1 MYVWYVLLNSTY
13 IQSYYRKDTEWQRK
27 IEAKRLR
34 PTCIRLSLWMIDLNV
49 HRVVQSSMDGVDR
62 VVHVKSVDALHA
74 LRVPVRP
81 EYVVF
86 EQRNAER
93 VWQI

>member
-1 MYVWYVLLNSTY
+1 M
-13 IQSYYRKDTEWQRK
+13 
-27 IEAKRLR
+27 A
-34 PTCIRLSLWMIDLNV
+34 DLNV

-86 EQRNAER
+86 EQRYAER
-93 VWQI
+93 VWQIYSHKTHVVLSAIMWTCS

>member
-1 MYVWYVLLNSTY
+1 MV
-13 IQSYYRKDTEWQRK
+13 
-27 IEAKRLR
+27 
-34 PTCIRLSLWMIDLNV
+34 DLNV

-86 EQRNAER
+86 EQRYAER